1 MKKNVF
7 LTMLA
12 TLALA
17 SSAQVGDITTQWCK
31 LLDAKAP
38 DMGIDMMQ
46 AGGSLY
52 SLAVTGTVVGDGASG
67 WDHGYT
73 DPTATICYDGQTIAT
88 GAAYEGSGY
97 NNNLTL
103 LKTDLHGNLQWC
115 LYSTSGDVASN
126 NGGIASAPDGGVY
139 VSFVARHTDNL
150 RTQPIRLVDATGQE
164 ALIDW
169 QLDSP
174 EVKRW
179 WQGVLMK
186 VSEAGAIEWLRLIE
200 VSHAPQPSGSGD
212 NIDHTG
218 SAFYIYGMES
228 DTDGNFYLTGRY
240 ANPITLLGADDVIT
254 LTPHNT
260 DGWDGDAQKT
270 RGDLYVIKCD
280 NNGYVTGTL
289 TTTGVANCE
298 SSSTMAKAG
307 NDLIV
312 NFMVT
317 GATASGSTIGLDGHE
332 ISIPSSQ
339 MSMVTARLDHDLHVQ
354 WVQLFEGNE
363 CGGRGSVM
371 QSNHINVVGDTM
383 WLTGM
388 GNFTLSNEDD
398 TQSIAT
404 TSGNIR
410 EGYVIKCDA
419 TTGKWLKAACSKT
432 GVLAGL
438 NGICGYMGGF
448 EDEDGNF
455 YAYGYT
461 YASRIIET
469 DDDIEVEGYGIILVQ
484 YDTETLESTDFCSLI
499 SNGSMS
505 TAQEFVLKDN
515 VMYTLSRG
523 RDADDEQYALKPI
536 NSDLRIR
543 TQNWATVLASFKLP
557 FTVKHDTNPA
567 TSGDVNGDGTVDVA
581 DVNQVINVM
590 LGKGSL
596 TPDPSPEGE
605 GRCDV
610 TGDGNVDVS
619 DVNAVINIMLG
630 KNRL

>member
-1 MKKNVF
+1 
-7 LTMLA
+7 MLA

-46 AGGSLY
+46 TGSSLY
-52 SLAVTGTVVGDGASG
+52 TLSVTGTVVGDGASG
-67 WDHGYT
+67 WDHGYS
-73 DPTATICYDGQTIAT
+73 DPTATIYYDGQSIAT

-97 NNNLTL
+97 NNNLNV
-103 LKTDLHGNLQWC
+103 LKTDLDGNLQWC
-115 LYSTSGDVASN
+115 VYSTSGDVASN
-126 NGGIASAPDGGVY
+126 NGGIVAAPDGGVY
-139 VSFVARHTDNL
+139 VSFVMRHTDNL

-164 ALIDW
+164 TLIEW

-174 EVKRW
+174 EAKRW
-179 WQGVLMK
+179 WQGVMMK

-200 VSHAPQPSGSGD
+200 VSHTPQPSGSGD
-212 NIDHTG
+212 NINHTG

-240 ANPITLLGADDVIT
+240 ANPITLTSVDDAIT

-260 DGWDGDAQKT
+260 EGWDGDAQKT
-270 RGDLYVIKCD
+270 RGDLYVIKCNAD
-280 NNGYVTGTL
+280 GYVTGTL
-289 TTTGVANCE
+289 TTSGVANSE
-298 SSSTMAKAG
+298 SSSTLAMAG

-317 GATASGSTIGLDGHE
+317 GATANGSTIGLDGHE
-332 ISIPSSQ
+332 INIPSSQ
-339 MSMVTARLDHDLHVQ
+339 MSMVSARFDQDLHVQ
-354 WVQLFEGNE
+354 WVQLFEGDE

-371 QSNHINVVGDTM
+371 QSNHINVIGDTM

-388 GNFTLSNEDD
+388 GNFTLNNEDG
-398 TQSIAT
+398 TQSIVT

-410 EGYVIKCDA
+410 EGYAIKCDA
-419 TTGKWLKAACSKT
+419 TTGKWLRATCSKA

-448 EDEDGNF
+448 EDEEGNF

-461 YASRIIET
+461 YASRVIET
-469 DDDIEVEGYGIILVQ
+469 DDDIEVEGYGIILVKH
-484 YDTETLESTDFCSLI
+484 DSETLIPTDFCSLI
-499 SNGSMS
+499 AGGSMS

-543 TQNWATVLASFKLP
+543 TQNWATVLAAFELP
-557 FTVKHDTNPA
+557 FAVKDDSQPGPA
-567 TSGDVNGDGTVDVA
+567 KNWDVNGDGTVDVA
-581 DVNQVINVM
+581 DVNLIINVM

-610 TGDGNVDVS
+610 TGDGTVDVA

-630 KNRL
+630 KK